1 MGDYEFIS
9 VDITQI
15 GNASNS
21 GIWEGSQIGKAW
33 KQEVVNIPPPTPLL
47 CSNDPVHYVTIGDE
61 VLPLQPNLL
70 RPFSGRNLNTMTK
83 KMNNYRLLGAI
94 RVV

>member
-33 KQEVVNIPPPTPLL
+33 KQKVVNIPPPIPLKGT
-47 CSNDPVHYVTIGDE
+47 NDPVNYVMFGDE
-61 VLPLQPNLL
+61 VLPLQRNLL
-70 RPFSGRNLNTMTK
+70 RPF
-83 KMNNYRLLGAI
+83 
-94 RVV
+94 